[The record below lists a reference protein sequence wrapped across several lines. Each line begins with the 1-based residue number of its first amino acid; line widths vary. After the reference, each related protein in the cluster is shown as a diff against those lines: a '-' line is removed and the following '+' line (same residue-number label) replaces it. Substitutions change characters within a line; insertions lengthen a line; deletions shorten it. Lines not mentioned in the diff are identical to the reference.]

1 MPLPCFHDME
11 QHKINIKIAG
21 RVYNQVVSQEDEG
34 TIRTAADNV
43 DSVIN
48 SFLREYKGISQLDI
62 ATIVALNAEIQCIR
76 LKGRVEQMEQQ
87 LSELSQTLEKYVDSI
102 E

>member
-34 TIRTAADNV
+34 TIRAAADNV
-43 DSVIN
+43 DNVIN
-48 SFLREYKGISQLDI
+48 SFLREYKGVSPLDI

-87 LSELSQTLEKYVDSI
+87 LGELSQTLEKYVDSI